1 MEGFR
6 KFKQLSK
13 KTNETESN
21 YGNIT
26 DLLLGILQSLLI
38 YLTVYSCFL
47 QDEQALKF
55 EKHF

>member
-13 KTNETESN
+13 KTNEAESN